1 MVFLARTLFFLLMI
15 VPAANAEFFC
25 RGEISCDS
33 LLEIQ
38 SLIKVGAG
46 KPDIIEKIRAIALRQ
61 NAQTVDYDLS
71 SNEPEEWSLIL
82 IDRPIVAEIKIEGV
96 SEEEADTASSL
107 LSLRQGDDFG
117 PRDLKDAERKL
128 REFYRDQSNTDI
140 NLEVFSS
147 PPDKDNESIITFK
160 ISGITKLKV
169 AKVAIE
175 GELGEFK
182 YIGEKILRLKGQN
195 FNRNNL
201 QILTEQIELDL
212 SELGY
217 AGSNVDWKM
226 NQISKEEVE
235 LKFSVT
241 IGRFY
246 AFHFEGAKE
255 VSRNELLTG
264 LKIFIKDGSEVTE
277 KSIQKKI
284 EDSYLS
290 KGYYY
295 SDIRVSLRNGIESKK
310 NNSYV
315 FVNIKEGERIRL
327 NSVEFNGNFVI
338 SQEQIINLFKENSSD
353 LIKNDFYDLDFL
365 SKFSGTLKKKYR
377 SLGFLLADVSEPQVK
392 IEKNKADVTFNII
405 ERQQT
410 VIEDVQ
416 IVGLASEMEQLAL
429 SKFKLKKST
438 FFDVTIYE
446 SEVKSILEFI
456 KEQGYYFAAVKN
468 VNLATTLK
476 YNKDLSRVK
485 IIIDVNPGYR
495 VKFGK
500 VVLAGLYQ
508 TRDEVILRELDIS
521 NGELITPDKIENLR
535 QRLESLNLF
544 SVVKIN
550 LINLSP
556 ENDQDSFAD
565 LLLTFNEKDFGYGEF
580 APGYRTDLGMK
591 LSLSISYG
599 NLWGLNHGIG
609 VKFQINRRI
618 DFSYLDS
625 RRRSEEK
632 RLVEY
637 TIESTYKWPFLFN
650 FMDLF
655 IDTSFQRKRFYAF
668 DADIGKIAPRL
679 HKQLN
684 DELSIGLQ
692 YQFETVSP
700 FDATEIKDRDSFRIG
715 SITPSIL
722 YDFRDKKV
730 RPTKGASF
738 SMSFEKASPGLGAQN
753 SKDLKIDFYKVV
765 SRNKAYVS
773 FGDFT
778 FAFYAAAGVEQNQ
791 SKEVKDGIFNLDG
804 TPQTVGYI
812 PSIKVFRLDAVDT
825 IRGFGESEINRLKS
839 GTNINEVRVQDMA
852 YFSVFKFEPRYS
864 LSDVTVLGIFFDA
877 GRVSVDTFQPL
888 DLRTSSGISFKYVTP
903 VGTLDFD
910 YGIKLHRETLSNG
923 GQESFGR
930 FHLSIGVF

>member
-1 MVFLARTLFFLLMI
+1 MVILARILFCLLLAI
-15 VPAANAEFFC
+15 PVANADFFC

-38 SLIKVGAG
+38 SLIKIGTEKQIV
-46 KPDIIEKIRAIALRQ
+46 IERIRAIALRQ
-61 NAQTVDYDLS
+61 NAQTVDYDFT
-71 SNEPEEWSLIL
+71 SNDPNDWNLIL
-82 IDRPIVAEIKIEGV
+82 IDRPIIAEIKIEGV
-96 SEEEADTASSL
+96 SGEEADTASSL
-107 LSLRQGDDFG
+107 LSIREGDDFG
-117 PRDLKDAERKL
+117 PRELKDAEKKL
-128 REFYRDQSNTDI
+128 REFYKDQSNTDI
-140 NLEVFSS
+140 SLEVISS
-147 PPDKDNESIITFK
+147 PPDRDNESIVTFR
-160 ISGITKLKV
+160 ISGMTKLKIS
-169 AKVAIE
+169 KVDLE

-182 YIGEKILRLKGQN
+182 YIGEKILNLKGQQ

-212 SELGY
+212 AELGY
-217 AGSNVDWKM
+217 AGSSLDWKM

-235 LKFSVT
+235 LKISVS

-246 AFHFEGAKE
+246 AFHFDGSKE
-255 VSRNELLTG
+255 IGRNELLAV
-264 LKIFIKDGSEVTE
+264 LKNFIKDGSEINE

-284 EDSYLS
+284 EDTYLS
-290 KGYYY
+290 KGYYF
-295 SDIRVSLRNGIESKK
+295 SDIKVSLRNGIENKS
-310 NNSYV
+310 NNTYV
-315 FVNIKEGERIRL
+315 FVKVKEGERIRL

-377 SLGFLLADVSEPQVK
+377 SQGFLLAEVSEPQIKIVK
-392 IEKNKADVTFNII
+392 NMADVTFNII

-410 VIEDVQ
+410 TIEYVQ
-416 IVGLASEMEQLAL
+416 ITGLSSDLEQLAL
-429 SKFKLKKST
+429 NKFKLKKAS

-521 NGELITPDKIENLR
+521 RGELLTPNKIENLR
-535 QRLESLNLF
+535 LRLESLNLF

-565 LLLTFNEKDFGYGEF
+565 LLLTFNEKDFGYVEV

-591 LSLSISYG
+591 LSTTISYG

-609 VKFQINRRI
+609 IKFQVNRRI

-632 RLVEY
+632 RLIEY
-637 TIESTYKWPFLFN
+637 TVESTYKWPFLFN
-650 FMDLF
+650 FMDFF

-738 SMSFEKASPGLGAQN
+738 SMSFEKASPGFGAQN
-753 SKDLKIDFYKVV
+753 TKDLKIDFYKVV
-765 SRNKAYVS
+765 SRNKAYIS

-778 FAFYAAAGVEQNQ
+778 FALYAAAGVEQNQ
-791 SKEVKDGIFNLDG
+791 SKELKDSVFNTDG

-839 GTNINEVRVQDMA
+839 GQNINEVRVQDRA
-852 YFSVFKFEPRYS
+852 YFSVFKFEPRYN
-864 LSDVTVLGIFFDA
+864 LSDVTVLGVFFDA
-877 GRVSVDTFQPL
+877 GRVSVDTFQPF

-910 YGIKLHRETLSNG
+910 YGVKLRRETLSNG